1 MKKSIFTL
9 KKLVFLTLISVF
21 CSSICTAQYKTI
33 TLDPFQKVVISPYIE
48 VVFEQAAEEAVLINQ
63 SKVPKEKINIES
75 SGDQLH
81 IYLDDAKVVGKQ
93 EGVIIN
99 GNKRKEDV
107 YKGTQ
112 VNITILYKYL
122 KSVEIR
128 GEEHIH
134 FKDPLNA
141 KDFDLDLYG
150 SPKVIFKSLTAEK
163 LKVALYGESY
173 LEVNDGTVE
182 FQRYRSYG
190 DSKVNTLTLV
200 SKDTKIAAYG
210 SNQLMVHAS
219 EELKVS
225 AFGDVS
231 IQYKGN
237 PEIKNGLK
245 IGDVVLQNI
254 D

>member
-1 MKKSIFTL
+1 MNTSIFTCNRL
-9 KKLVFLTLISVF
+9 FVTLLLSF
-21 CSSICTAQYKTI
+21 FSFTNGNAQYKTI

-48 VVFEQAAEEAVLINQ
+48 VVFEQAAEEAVLINN

-81 IYLDDAKVVGKQ
+81 IYLEDAKVVGKQ

-112 VNITILYKYL
+112 VSITIQYKYL

-128 GEEHIH
+128 GEEHID

-173 LEVNDGTVE
+173 LEVNDGAVE

-190 DSKVNTLTLV
+190 DSKVNTLALV
-200 SKDTKIAAYG
+200 SKETKIAAYG

-245 IGDVVLQNI
+245 IGDIVLQKM